1 MTWLLSIFDVHTQ
14 NWQYD
19 MPVKSTSVLDS
30 ADPALSHC
38 IHYFLIFLTAT
49 AWSSC
54 FACSS
59 FSHEVPYVA
68 VITQQNNGWIE

>member
-30 ADPALSHC
+30 AGPALSHC
-38 IHYFLIFLTAT
+38 IHYFLNFFNSNSLVFLL
-49 AWSSC
+49 C
-54 FACSS
+54 LLIVF
-59 FSHEVPYVA
+59 P
-68 VITQQNNGWIE
+68 